1 MPEFRAVQGEKTMT
15 RYGEIVNPRVTSQ
28 SEQAREDQVKNR
40 AGGYVWQVDCWTS
53 LDRFLILG
61 AEGSTYYVGEKKLVK
76 ENAKAIGECLKQDGI
91 RTVKRIAE
99 ISQAGR
105 AVKNDPAVFCLAM
118 AAGHS
123 DNEVRKAALQA
134 LPKVCRIGTDLF
146 NFAADVENFRR
157 WGRAL
162 RNAVANWYLD
172 KPADKLALQLVKYQQ
187 RNGWSH
193 KDLLKLS
200 HANPFEL
207 VRRDPEMDSGAY
219 QALFRWV
226 TQDGSLEAREVLRK
240 GQKKDSRMDSYEE
253 LNREALPKL
262 VHGFEAV
269 QLAESKAEVIKL
281 IHEYWLSHEMLP
293 TQWKKEPE
301 IWEALLDRGLPMTAL
316 TRNLGV
322 MTACGLIKPM
332 SAASKKVAEQFANEE
347 AIRKSRLHPMKI
359 LIAMKQYQS
368 GHGDKGKLSW
378 SPVTQVIDAMDSAF
392 YTAFKSVQ
400 PTGKNYLLA
409 LDVSGSMG
417 SAIQGCG
424 TLTCRE
430 AAAAMAMVT
439 AKLEQNWQVIGF
451 TCESGGGWG
460 WGSRNN
466 SSSDPDSGVTVLN
479 ISPKMRLDQVCE
491 VTARQDFGGTDC
503 SQPMLYAL
511 KHKIEVD
518 TFMVYTD
525 NETWAGRM
533 QPFQALRKYRQ
544 EMGRQAR
551 LIVCGLTS
559 DKFTI
564 ADPRDPGMLDICG
577 MDTSVPDLI
586 SSFSK
591 GEF

>member
-1 MPEFRAVQGEKTMT
+1 MT

-359 LIAMKQYQS
+359 LIAMKQYQQ
-368 GHGDKGKLSW
+368 GRGDKGHLTW

-430 AAAAMAMVT
+430 AAAAMSMVT
-439 AKLEQNWQVIGF
+439 AKLEENWQVIGF
-451 TCESGGGWG
+451 TCGSGGWRG
-460 WGSRNN
+460 RNTN
-466 SSSDPDSGVTVLN
+466 DPDDGVSVLS
-479 ISPKMRLDQVCE
+479 ISPRMRLDQVCD

-511 KHKIEVD
+511 KNKIEVD
-518 TFMVYTD
+518 TFIVYTD
-525 NETWAGRM
+525 NETWHGHIH
-533 QPFQALRKYRQ
+533 PFQALREYRQ
-544 EMGRQAR
+544 KMGRQSR
-551 LIVCGLTS
+551 LIVCAMSS

-564 ADPRDPGMLDICG
+564 ADPRDPGMLDIVG
-577 MDTSVPDLI
+577 FDAAAPELI
-586 SSFSK
+586 TSFSK